1 MKPFLQE
8 VGNYGVSQAQ
18 DRLTRVLEPG
28 GIRSGDLTAS
38 QTVFEVTG
46 AEVRWGSNKRYAAQ
60 VNYGG
65 TIRPIP
71 PKQALAIPIPD
82 RLKRSG
88 IGPGKADPQ
97 REILT
102 FIPSTGG
109 AKGNVIGLLVD
120 EEGLFGGGKG
130 QALYILAREVTQQ
143 ARPHLFLDDEDVEEI
158 EILFSDF
165 IELTE

>member
-1 MKPFLQE
+1 MKPFLQEVGNYGVSQAQPFLQE

-18 DRLTRVLEPG
+18 DRLRRVLKPG

-38 QTVFEVTG
+38 QTVFGVTG

-88 IGPGKADPQ
+88 IGPGEADPQ

-109 AKGNVIGLLVD
+109 AKGNVIG
-120 EEGLFGGGKG
+120 EP
-130 QALYILAREVTQQ
+130 
-143 ARPHLFLDDEDVEEI
+143 RPYLFLDDEDVKEI
-158 EILFSDF
+158 EELFSDF